1 MICFAHLSSPSRWIN
16 YLPKKTE
23 YQAATMNEGKI
34 VEYIDQGRFICTLCL
49 QDKGNRLHLLTP
61 FNREVNLS
69 PKRVL
74 LISKASIDTLGPRE
88 EILSRLKQT
97 EALRKR
103 LMEEVQV
110 KELWELVRE
119 EEQSFDYEY
128 LAQLCF
134 GEMVT
139 DDHISALVR
148 ALFEDRL
155 YFKMKDGRFVPHSE
169 EMVDQIIKQ
178 KKEEAQREE
187 RLKDGSAWLIEI
199 LQNTADQ
206 DPACKGEVIDLLV
219 ELALYGN
226 EAPNFKYAK
235 ELLLRAGIS
244 DIQQARKLLVKLGVW
259 EVDENLEL
267 LRLDIK
273 TSFSQGV
280 LDLSE
285 DLASMVFPDSKP
297 EDLTHLDTFTIDG
310 PLTKDFDDAL
320 SIEIKSDCILLGIH
334 ISDVAQVIPPNSL
347 LDGDAFQRSSS
358 LYLPRRHIP
367 MIPQNLSQDT
377 LSLRE
382 GCERHAVS
390 LISRLDKNGNLLDYR
405 FALSLVNVNRQLT
418 YDQVNEIYTKE
429 STLKEAH
436 QLSQFM
442 RQRRMDQGSLTLS
455 LPEVYVRFCPDSS
468 LHLEMVEQNT
478 PSRMMVAEFMIFY
491 NWLAARFCRDNEIP
505 VLYRGQEGPSER
517 LTINEAGYLYF
528 VFKQRRKLNPLMV
541 GTEPKCHTGLG
552 LDVYTNASSP
562 IRRYLDLVVQ
572 RQVRG
577 FLIDGSPLYNKEAL
591 EEIRMSVE
599 PTLRDLGR
607 VKRSR
612 IRYWIQKYL
621 LQHIGEKFSALVLDV
636 LRGRYRVLLTDFLLV
651 TDMKRE
657 DSQDFFEGQQIMVT
671 VKKVD
676 PWNDLLSLEY
686 AG

>member
-1 MICFAHLSSPSRWIN
+1 MASWVN
-16 YLPKKTE
+16 YLSRKTE
-23 YQAATMNEGKI
+23 IQAATMNEGKI

-74 LISKASIDTLGPRE
+74 LISRASIDTLGPRE

-97 EALRKR
+97 EALRRR
-103 LMEEVQV
+103 LREEVQV

-134 GEMVT
+134 GDMVT

-148 ALFEDRL
+148 ALFEDRV
-155 YFKMKDGRFVPHSE
+155 YFKMKDGRFLPHSE

-187 RLKDGSAWLIEI
+187 RLKEGSVWLIEI
-199 LQNTADQ
+199 LQDRADQ
-206 DPACKGEVIDLLV
+206 DPSCKEEVIDLLV

-226 EAPNFKYAK
+226 EAPKFKYAK

-244 DIQQARKLLVKLGVW
+244 DIQQARKLLVKIGAW

-273 TSFSQGV
+273 ASFSQEV

-285 DLASMVFPDSKP
+285 ELVSMAFPDSKP

-320 SIEIKSDCILLGIH
+320 SIEIKSDYILLGIH
-334 ISDVAQVIPPNSL
+334 ISDVAQVISPNSL
-347 LDGDAFQRSSS
+347 LDGEAFQRSSS

-382 GCERHAVS
+382 SCDRHAVS
-390 LISRLDKNGNLLDYR
+390 LISRLDKSGNLLDYR
-405 FALSLVNVNRQLT
+405 FTLSLVNVKRQLT
-418 YDQVNEIYTKE
+418 YDQVNKIYTKE
-429 STLKEAH
+429 SILKEAH
-436 QLSQFM
+436 QVSQFM

-468 LHLEMVEQNT
+468 LQLEMVEQNT

-528 VFKQRRKLNPLMV
+528 VFKQRRKLNPLMI
-541 GTEPKCHTGLG
+541 GTAPKCHTGLG

-572 RQVRG
+572 RQIRG
-577 FLIDGSPLYNKEAL
+577 YLVDGSPLYDKEAL
-591 EEIRMSVE
+591 EEIRMSVA
-599 PTLRDLGR
+599 PTLRDLER
-607 VKRSR
+607 VKRNR

-636 LRGRYRVLLTDFLLV
+636 LRGGYRVLLTDFLLV
-651 TDMKRE
+651 TEMKRE
-657 DSQDFFEGQQIMVT
+657 DGQDFFEGQQIMVT
-671 VKKVD
+671 VKKAD

-686 AG
+686 AE

>member
-1 MICFAHLSSPSRWIN
+1 
-16 YLPKKTE
+16 
-23 YQAATMNEGKI
+23 MNEGKI

-49 QDKGNRLHLLTP
+49 QDKGNRLHLLTS

-69 PKRVL
+69 PKRAL
-74 LISKASIDTLGPRE
+74 LISKASMDTLGPRE
-88 EILSRLKQT
+88 ELLGRLKQT
-97 EALRKR
+97 EALRRR
-103 LMEEVQV
+103 LREEVEV

-169 EMVDQIIKQ
+169 EMVDQIIRQ
-178 KKEEAQREE
+178 KKEEAQREQ
-187 RLKDGSAWLIEI
+187 RLREGSAWLMEI
-199 LQNTADQ
+199 LQNRVEQ
-206 DPACKGEVIDLLV
+206 DPSCKEEVIDLLV
-219 ELALYGN
+219 ELALYGS

-267 LRLDIK
+267 RRLDIK
-273 TSFSQGV
+273 TSFGQEV

-285 DLASMVFPDSKP
+285 ELVKKP
-297 EDLTHLDTFTIDG
+297 FQDTKREDLRHLYTFTVDG

-320 SIEIKSDCILLGIH
+320 SIEIKSDSILLGIH
-334 ISDVAQVIPPNSL
+334 ISDVAQVISPNSP
-347 LDGDAFQRSSS
+347 LDGEALQRASS
-358 LYLPRRHIP
+358 LYLPRRHVP

-382 GCERHAVS
+382 GCDRRAIS
-390 LISRLDKNGNLLDYR
+390 LISHLDKNGNLLDYR
-405 FALSLVNVNRQLT
+405 FALSLVEVKCQLT
-418 YDQVNEIYTKE
+418 YDQVNEIYMKE
-429 STLKEAH
+429 GILEETH
-436 QLSQFM
+436 QLSQFL
-442 RQRRMDQGSLTLS
+442 RQKRMDQGSLTLS
-455 LPEVYVRFCPDSS
+455 LPELYVRFCPDSS
-468 LHLEMVEQNT
+468 LYLEMVEQNT
-478 PSRMMVAEFMIFY
+478 PSRMMVAEFMILY
-491 NWLAARFCRDNEIP
+491 NWLVARFCRDNNIP
-505 VLYRGQEGPSER
+505 ILYRGQEGPSER

-528 VFKQRRKLNPLMV
+528 VFKQRRKLNPLMI
-541 GTEPKCHTGLG
+541 GTEPRRHTGLG

-562 IRRYLDLVVQ
+562 IRRYLDLVIQ
-572 RQVRG
+572 RQIRG
-577 FLIDGSPLYNKEAL
+577 YLIDGSPLYDKEAL

-599 PTLRDLGR
+599 PTLRDLER
-607 VKRSR
+607 VKRNR
-612 IRYWIQKYL
+612 NRYWIQKYL
-621 LQHIGEKFSALVLDV
+621 HQHIGEKFSALVLDV
-636 LRGRYRVLLTDFLLV
+636 LRARYRILLTDFLLV
-651 TDMKRE
+651 AEMKRE
-657 DSQDFFEGQQIMVT
+657 DGQDFFEGQQIMVM
-671 VKKVD
+671 VKKAD

>member
-1 MICFAHLSSPSRWIN
+1 
-16 YLPKKTE
+16 
-23 YQAATMNEGKI
+23 MNEGKI
-34 VEYIDQGRFICTLCL
+34 VEYIDQGRFICTVCL
-49 QDKGNRLHLLTP
+49 QDKGNRLHLLTH

-69 PKRVL
+69 PKRAL
-74 LISKASIDTLGPRE
+74 LISKASMDTLGPRE
-88 EILSRLKQT
+88 ELLARLKQT
-97 EALRKR
+97 EALRR
-103 LMEEVQV
+103 MLREEVQV
-110 KELWELVRE
+110 KELWEWERE

-155 YFKMKDGRFVPHSE
+155 YFKMKDGRFLPHSE
-169 EMVDQIIKQ
+169 EMVDQIIRQ
-178 KKEEAQREE
+178 KKEEAQRED
-187 RLKDGSAWLIEI
+187 RLREGSAWLIEI
-199 LQNTADQ
+199 LQNRVDQ
-206 DPACKGEVIDLLV
+206 DPSCKQEVVDLLV

-244 DIQQARKLLVKLGVW
+244 DVQRARKLLVKLGVW

-273 TSFSQGV
+273 TSFSQEV

-285 DLASMVFPDSKP
+285 ELVRMAFQDSKR
-297 EDLTHLDTFTIDG
+297 EDLRHLYTFTIDG

-320 SIEIKSDCILLGIH
+320 SIEIKSDSILLGIH
-334 ISDVAQVIPPNSL
+334 ISDVAQVILPNSL
-347 LDGDAFQRSSS
+347 LDAEASQRSSS

-382 GCERHAVS
+382 GCDRHAVS
-390 LISRLDKNGNLLDYR
+390 LISRLDKSGNLLDYR
-405 FALSLVNVNRQLT
+405 FALSLVNVKQQLT

-429 STLKEAH
+429 SILEEAY
-436 QLSQFM
+436 QLSQYL
-442 RQRRMDQGSLTLS
+442 RQKRMDQGSLTLS
-455 LPEVYVRFCPDSS
+455 LPELYVRFCSDSS

-505 VLYRGQEGPSER
+505 VLYRGQDGPSER

-528 VFKQRRKLNPLMV
+528 VFKQRRKLNPLMI
-541 GTEPKCHTGLG
+541 GTEPRCHTGLG

-572 RQVRG
+572 RQIRG
-577 FLIDGSPLYNKEAL
+577 YLIDGSPLYDKEAL
-591 EEIRMSVE
+591 EEIRMTSE
-599 PTLRDLGR
+599 PTLRDIER
-607 VKRSR
+607 VKRNR

-636 LRGRYRVLLTDFLLV
+636 LRGRYRILLTDFLLV
-651 TDMKRE
+651 TEMKRVE
-657 DSQDFFEGQQIMVT
+657 GQDFFEGQQIIVT